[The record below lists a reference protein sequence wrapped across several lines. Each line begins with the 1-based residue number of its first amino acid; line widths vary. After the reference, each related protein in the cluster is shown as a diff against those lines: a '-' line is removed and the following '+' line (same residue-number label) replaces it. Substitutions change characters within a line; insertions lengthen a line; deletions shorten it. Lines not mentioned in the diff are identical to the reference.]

1 MLLKQIDKSGKRRL
15 RELFTRSKRFRTWTS
30 TDAWNEQLWTP
41 SLTSTASMSVRQEP
55 RESVTI
61 RVPATSANLGPGF
74 DSIGVALDV
83 WNELTVEKADEFS
96 MVVEGEGCE
105 EIPRDETNFI
115 CKGMK
120 TAYMHAGL
128 EVPPLKYTCVNRIPF
143 ARGMGSSSAG
153 IVSGLLAG
161 CIISGHRFKCWG
173 HEEFLQFASNLE
185 GHPDNVAP
193 AIYGGIQIG
202 CRSSERW
209 YSSRVRCPDGLQF
222 ILFIP
227 DFIMETKR
235 ARGVLPKTYT
245 KEECIYNISRAALLV
260 NGLNHNDWLDIGI
273 GTEDALHQPYREPYF
288 KHMLPV
294 INAAKRTGAIGAYLS
309 GAGPTIL
316 ALTGGGSGDIFSQA
330 THETNEVNIAD
341 AMTMAGHKAGVSGR
355 VFITQP
361 THIGAHVVRA
371 DPPMSEQ
378 GVQRLRGGH
387 MLEI

>member
-1 MLLKQIDKSGKRRL
+1 MLLKRWDQTGKRRL
-15 RELFTRSKRFRTWTS
+15 AHLFNRGKRFRTSTHAWT
-30 TDAWNEQLWTP
+30 EQLWTP
-41 SLTSTASMSVRQEP
+41 SLGSTAGMSIKQEP
-55 RESVTI
+55 RDSVTV

-74 DSIGVALDV
+74 DSIGLALDV
-83 WNELTVEKADEFS
+83 WNELRVERADTFS
-96 MVVEGEGCE
+96 VVIEGEGAE
-105 EIPRDETNFI
+105 DIPRDESNFI
-115 CKGMK
+115 CKGVEA
-120 TAYMHAGL
+120 AYRHAGI
-128 EVPPLKYTCVNRIPF
+128 EVPTLKYTCVNRIPY

-227 DFIMETKR
+227 DFVMETKQAR
-235 ARGVLPKTYT
+235 AVLPQTYT

-260 NGLNHNDWLDIGI
+260 NGLNHNDWLDMGI
-273 GTEDALHQPYREPYF
+273 GTEDALHQPYREPFF

-316 ALTGGGSGDIFSQA
+316 ALTGGGSGDIFLQA
-330 THETNEVNIAD
+330 DHETNEVNIAD
-341 AMTMAGHKAGVSGR
+341 AMSMAAHKAGVSGR
-355 VFITQP
+355 MFITQP
-361 THIGAHVVRA
+361 AHIGAHVVNA
-371 DPPMSEQ
+371 VPPMSEQ

>member
-1 MLLKQIDKSGKRRL
+1 MLPRLIDRRSKRSL
-15 RELFTRSKRFRTWTS
+15 VQLFGRGKRFRTWT
-30 TDAWNEQLWTP
+30 TDAWNEQLWSP
-41 SLTSTASMSVRQEP
+41 QLTSTAGMSIRQEP

-74 DSIGVALDV
+74 DSIGIALDV
-83 WNELTVEKADEFS
+83 WNELTVEKADKFS

-105 EIPRDETNFI
+105 DIPRDETNFI
-115 CKGMK
+115 CKGMEV
-120 TAYMHAGL
+120 AYRHAGVEL
-128 EVPPLKYTCVNRIPF
+128 PPLKYTCVNRIPF

-161 CIISGHRFKCWG
+161 CIISGQRFKCWG

-227 DFIMETKR
+227 DFIMETKK

-260 NGLNHNDWLDIGI
+260 NGLNHNNWLDMGI

-294 INAAKRTGAIGAYLS
+294 INAAKRTG
-309 GAGPTIL
+309 PTVL

-341 AMTMAGHKAGVSGR
+341 AMIMAAHKAGVSGR

-361 THIGAHVVRA
+361 SHIGAHVTHAV
-371 DPPMSEQ
+371 PPMSEQ

>member
-1 MLLKQIDKSGKRRL
+1 MWLNRCNNTGKRRL
-15 RELFTRSKRFRTWTS
+15 AHLFNRGKRFRTSTHAWT
-30 TDAWNEQLWTP
+30 EQLWTP
-41 SLTSTASMSVRQEP
+41 SLGSTAGMSIKQEP
-55 RESVTI
+55 RDSVTI

-74 DSIGVALDV
+74 DSIGVAIDV
-83 WNELTVEKADEFS
+83 WNELRVERAETFS
-96 MVVEGEGCE
+96 MVIEGEGAE
-105 EIPRDETNFI
+105 DIPRDESNFI
-115 CKGMK
+115 CKGVEA
-120 TAYMHAGL
+120 AYHQAGM
-128 EVPPLKYTCVNRIPF
+128 EVPTLKYTCVNRIPY

-227 DFIMETKR
+227 DFVMETKTAR
-235 ARGVLPKTYT
+235 AVLPESYT

-316 ALTGGGSGDIFSQA
+316 ALTGGGSGDIFLQA
-330 THETNEVNIAD
+330 DHETNEVNIAD
-341 AMTMAGHKAGVSGR
+341 AMIMAAHKAGVSGR

-361 THIGAHVVRA
+361 AHIGAHVVNA
-371 DPPMSEQ
+371 VPPMSEQ